1 MPDQVPEQVKGWF
14 HDRDRVAHT
23 VDELMEGK
31 IPQDQI
37 RVSVEDRSGTTV
49 RLVPVKSRMGV
60 FRGAVWGAV
69 GGAVFGL
76 LAALLTAAGA
86 LSWTG
91 MEPLQGGD
99 LRAAGDYMAAVRGM
113 LAGAAAGVPLGG
125 VWGLARWR
133 GAMDLSDEELRD
145 GAAVVTVE
153 GAGIVERAE
162 AILQRQEPAKLQRS

>member
-1 MPDQVPEQVKGWF
+1 MPDQVPEQVRGWF
-14 HDRDRVAHT
+14 HDRERVAHA

-49 RLVPVKSRMGV
+49 RVVPVKGRMGV
-60 FRGAVWGAV
+60 FRGAMWGAA
-69 GGAVFGL
+69 GGAAFGL
-76 LAALLTAAGA
+76 VAAFLTAAGA
-86 LSWTG
+86 LNWTG
-91 MEPLQGGD
+91 IEPLQGGD
-99 LRAAGDYMAAVRGM
+99 LMAAGDYIAALRGM

-133 GAMDLSDEELRD
+133 GAMDLSDDELRD

-153 GAGIVERAE
+153 GAGIVDRAE
-162 AILQRQEPAKLQRS
+162 HILQAQEPARLQRS